1 MPASIQSQPAAPRP
15 HGAGPRALQALESLF
30 DRAFGSGDNP
40 LRHLG
45 ALSFLFFWVV
55 LASGIYLYIFFD
67 TGVKDAYQSV
77 EALNLEQPWAGG
89 VARSL
94 HRYASDAFLVVMLL
108 HLLKEYLAGR
118 YTGFRWFSWVSGV
131 PLIWL
136 AFASGI
142 VGFWLAW
149 DRLGQ
154 FAAFATAEWLDAL
167 PLFSEPLVRNFLYPE
182 SVTDRFFTLAIFLH
196 IGVPLFLLLAAWLHV
211 QRIGRPEVSPPRR
224 LAAGTLAT
232 LLALALARPVLSHAP
247 ADLATLPGELRFD
260 WFYLGVLP
268 AANGWPA
275 AWVWGAVGAATLL
288 LLALPW
294 LRLRRPAPQPVAR
307 VDLANCNGC
316 GRCAL
321 DCPYNAIVMQ
331 PRSDGRRGPRQP
343 LVLANLCASCGI
355 CAGACPSSTP
365 FRSAEELVTG
375 IDMPQFT
382 IGAAREQMS
391 AALERL
397 SGEAR
402 VLVFGCECAGEVAA
416 LERPGVAAVNL
427 LCTGMLPPS
436 FVEYALRAGAD
447 GVLITG
453 CREADCA
460 YRLGNVL
467 TGERLRGERE
477 PHLRANVPRERLHVA
492 WAGRGEEPGLAQ
504 ALEAFR
510 TRLRDSTA
518 PARHTPPKRARGK
531 TNA

>member
-1 MPASIQSQPAAPRP
+1 
-15 HGAGPRALQALESLF
+15 
-30 DRAFGSGDNP
+30 
-40 LRHLG
+40 
-45 ALSFLFFWVV
+45 V
-55 LASGIYLYIFFD
+55 L
-67 TGVKDAYQSV
+67 
-77 EALNLEQPWAGG
+77 
-89 VARSL
+89 RSL
-94 HRYASDAFLVVMLL
+94 HRYASDAFLAVMLL

-149 DRLGQ
+149 DRLAQ
-154 FAAFATAEWLDAL
+154 FTAVATAEWLDAL

-182 SVTDRFFTLAIFLH
+182 SVNDRFFTLAIFLH
-196 IGVPLFLLLAAWLHV
+196 IGVPLFLLLGAWIHV

-224 LAAGTLAT
+224 LTAGTLLT

-260 WFYLGVLP
+260 WFYLGILP

-275 AWVWGAVGAATLL
+275 IGVWGAVGAATLL
-288 LLALPW
+288 LAALPW
-294 LRLRRPAPQPVAR
+294 LRLRRPVPAPVAR

-331 PRSDGRRGPRQP
+331 PRSDGRRGTRQP
-343 LVLANLCASCGI
+343 LVIPDLCASCGI

-382 IGAAREQMS
+382 IGEARERMGV
-391 AALERL
+391 ALERL
-397 SGEAR
+397 SGEAK
-402 VLVFGCECAGEVAA
+402 VLVFGCECAADAAA
-416 LERPGVAAVNL
+416 LERPGVVAVNL

-453 CREADCA
+453 CRESDCA
-460 YRLGNVL
+460 YRLGNAL

-477 PHLRANVPRERLHVA
+477 PHLRANVPRERLRVA
-492 WAGRGEEPGLAQ
+492 WAGRGDEAGLEQ
-504 ALEAFR
+504 ALEDFR
-510 TRLRDSTA
+510 ARLRGTAA
-518 PARHTPPKRARGK
+518 PASRALPKRERGRLHG
-531 TNA
+531 